1 MPSSA
6 LTGDL
11 ANLLTG
17 VKGYTSDQSATAE
30 NITALLEKL
39 TTCGK
44 QLYVLDREVEDSIA
58 PEAFR
63 SEYDSVLQYEER
75 ITECIARLRL
85 TFERLPPTTSTPTPA
100 VSPTPQIPDR
110 STGVRLQRLQLRK
123 FRGDFTEWQPF
134 WDEFKANVHDN
145 RNLTKSDKFHY
156 LRSLLLGTAEAAIS
170 GLQTTEAAYDDAI
183 ALLTQRFGDRGRLE
197 EQYLGKLRTLPHVK
211 SSTDT
216 CGLRKLHDY
225 VQTNICGL
233 RSLGIPTVT
242 YSSMMTQILL
252 AAIPSDI
259 VLEYHRLNLRSMQRD
274 AATPAEHEV
283 ATLQDEGAA
292 STASAELN
300 KVLAFLKAEVESRE
314 RSGLCDRQDQK
325 PSGQRK
331 TGAKGHASAPS
342 AFALHNQTVPT
353 NCLFCKAKSHATEN
367 CNADMSQEDKKK
379 TWPSTGAVFGARR
392 RSTIQRNAVTREG
405 AQNAEEDTL
414 PQCATPTGRPRTL
427 RKLKTK
433 TPSKRQ
439 KLQS

>member
-1 MPSSA
+1 MF
-6 LTGDL
+6 
-11 ANLLTG
+11 
-17 VKGYTSDQSATAE
+17 DQSATAE

-39 TTCGK
+39 TTCSK

-85 TFERLPPTTSTPTPA
+85 TVERLPQTTSTPTLA
-100 VSPTPQIPDR
+100 VTTTSSPTPQIPDR

-134 WDEFKANVHDN
+134 WDQFKANVHDN

-259 VLEYHRLNLRSMQRD
+259 VLEYHRLNLRSIQRD

-283 ATLQDEGAA
+283 ATLEDEGAA

-367 CNADMSQEDKKK
+367 CNADMSQEDKKTTLAK
-379 TWPSTGAVFGARR
+379 YRR
-392 RSTIQRNAVTREG
+392 CFRCTKAFHNSKECRYK
-405 AQNAEEDTL
+405 
-414 PQCATPTGRPRTL
+414 GRC
-427 RKLKTK
+427 
-433 TPSKRQ
+433 
-439 KLQS
+439 

>member
-1 MPSSA
+1 MPNSNVPEKLQAKRTARRTQATKTINEATAA
-6 LTGDL
+6 LQ
-11 ANLLTG
+11 
-17 VKGYTSDQSATAE
+17 DQSATAE
-30 NITALLEKL
+30 NTTALLEKL
-39 TTCGK
+39 TTCSK

-75 ITECIARLRL
+75 ITECI
-85 TFERLPPTTSTPTPA
+85 
-100 VSPTPQIPDR
+100 IPDR

-123 FRGDFTEWQPF
+123 FRGEFTEWQPF
-134 WDEFKANVHDN
+134 RDQFKANVHDN

-183 ALLTQRFGDRGRLE
+183 ALLTQRFGDRRRLE

-259 VLEYHRLNLRSMQRD
+259 VLEYHRLNLRSIQRD

-292 STASAELN
+292 STASAELK

-331 TGAKGHASAPS
+331 TGAEGHASAPS
-342 AFALHNQTVPT
+342 AFALHNQSVPT

-367 CNADMSQEDKKK
+367 CNADMSQEDKKTTLAK
-379 TWPSTGAVFGARR
+379 YRR
-392 RSTIQRNAVTREG
+392 CFRCTKAFHNSKECRYKGRCSKCRGRHV
-405 AQNAEEDTL
+405 
-414 PQCATPTGRPRTL
+414 ATMCDHN
-427 RKLKTK
+427 
-433 TPSKRQ
+433 
-439 KLQS
+439 